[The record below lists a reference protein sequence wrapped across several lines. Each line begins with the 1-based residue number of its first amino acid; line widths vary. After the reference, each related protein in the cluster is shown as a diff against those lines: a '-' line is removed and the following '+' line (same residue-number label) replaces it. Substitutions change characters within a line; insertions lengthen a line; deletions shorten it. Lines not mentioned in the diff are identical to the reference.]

1 MIVTGKYNP
10 YTYNFK
16 IARNRP
22 SKSCYQCMSGQVLQ
36 TLLAITFISQ
46 LVSLIMVILITDTTN
61 FRTCRRI
68 KGFSKHSLHSSVTFI
83 FFYLV
88 YLALES
94 ILYLDYTFLETRQ
107 NVTFC
112 LDQQWTQGGPHSLL
126 LRCTN
131 TCKNL
136 CYIYITI
143 YTVLIQQYFSSFV
156 LFSWYHATY
165 QLLQKMNDNLLL
177 HWDISEGRSR
187 TFIL

>member
-88 YLALES
+88 YVLGPWIHFLPR
-94 ILYLDYTFLETRQ
+94 LYIFRDKTECYFLFRSAVNTRRTSFIVITLYQ
-107 NVTFC
+107 YLQKFM
-112 LDQQWTQGGPHSLL
+112 L
-126 LRCTN
+126 
-131 TCKNL
+131 
-136 CYIYITI
+136 YIYYNI
-143 YTVLIQQYFSSFV
+143 YSVDTAVF
-156 LFSWYHATY
+156 LFLHA
-165 QLLQKMNDNLLL
+165 
-177 HWDISEGRSR
+177 
-187 TFIL
+187 F